1 MVRVGARAKMIKKI
15 NIVVVDG
22 NEAVA
27 NVAYRINEI
36 CVIYPI
42 TPATQMGE
50 WADQWSAQKIPN
62 VWQTIPDVIEM
73 QSEIGVAG
81 AVHGALQTGAL
92 ATTFTSS
99 QGLLLMI
106 PNMFRIAA
114 ELSPTVFHVAAR
126 SIAPHGM
133 SIYCDHSDV
142 MATRNTGFALLCSSS
157 VQEAHDMALITQA
170 VSLKSRVPFVHFF
183 DGFRTS
189 HEVAKIARLTNDQI
203 AKMIDAEYV
212 ITHRERRM
220 RPENP
225 FIRGAIYNWDI
236 FFQQREAVNPFY
248 EKTTEIV
255 DEYLQR
261 FKTLIGREY
270 KIVEYFGHP
279 QAEYIIITM
288 GSSAETVHETTAY
301 LQRKGDKVGLLKIRL
316 FQPFSKTY
324 LLQQLPKTCKA
335 IAVLDRTKEP
345 GAGGEPLYQKV
356 ATAILEAHTHG
367 ILPTKVL
374 PKIIGGRYG
383 IGSKE
388 FTPAMVKAIF
398 AELRKPAP
406 KNGFTIGIDDDVLH
420 SSLKYDE
427 NFNIESD
434 KVVRGIFYGLGA
446 DGTVSANKNTV
457 KIIGEQTDFDV
468 QGYFI
473 YDAKKAGSRTVSHLR
488 FSPNKIYSSYLIST
502 ANFIGC
508 HQFNFIEKFNILK
521 HAATNATF
529 LLNSPY
535 SPESTWNRLAASVQ
549 ETIINKQL
557 KFYVIDA
564 YKVARESGMDSRIN
578 IIMQTCFFALSKI
591 LPREQAIIKIK
602 DSIAKTYENKGEQ
615 VIKQNFAA
623 VDHTLANLHQVEV
636 PNEVTS
642 EHEILPIISDK
653 APDSV
658 RNIIAKMLSD
668 RGDELPVSSLPPDG
682 TYPCGTTK
690 WEKRNVSLYA
700 PVWDQQ
706 TCIQCGLCSLVCPHS
721 VLRAKYYSSEYLKD
735 TPESFKSARM
745 RGKNGGGRH
754 YTLQSHP
761 EDCTGCG
768 LCVEACP
775 VKGKAINLQL
785 KQSLLKA
792 ERINIEFFETLP
804 QPDRSEVNTSTVN
817 QVQYLQPL
825 FEFCGACAGCGEA
838 PYMKLIS
845 QLFGDRMIIANACG
859 CSSVLG
865 GNLPTI
871 PWTHDQNGC
880 GPSWSSSLFEDNAEF
895 GFGFRLT
902 ADKLRQKALELM
914 NKFLIYIDK
923 KLITAIKNN
932 PQDTE
937 IKIIQQRQNVAELKQ
952 QLNTV
957 KDPSAQ
963 DLLSITDFLVK
974 QSIWAIGGDGW
985 AYDIG
990 FGGLDHVIASDRD
1003 INLLVLDT
1011 EVYSNTG
1018 GQASKATP
1026 RGAVAKFAASGK
1038 SKAKKDLGLMAISY
1052 GDVYVANIALGAD
1065 PVHAI
1070 KALKEAESY
1079 PGPSLVIAYCQCIA
1093 HGIDMRQGMRQQQLA
1108 VKCGYWPLYRYNPE
1122 RMKQGLNPFQLDSKK
1137 PSIPFKEYSKNENRF
1152 RILTRHNPKQA
1163 QYLMQLAQEDID
1175 RRWRKYQAMA
1185 AEGHC
1190 R

>member
-1 MVRVGARAKMIKKI
+1 MIKKT
-15 NIVVVDG
+15 NITIVDG

-27 NVAYRINEI
+27 DIAYRINEI
-36 CVIYPI
+36 CIIYPI

-50 WADQWSAQKIPN
+50 WADQWSAQKVPN
-62 VWQTIPDVIEM
+62 IWQTIPDVIEM

-81 AVHGALQTGAL
+81 ALHGALQTGAL

-114 ELSPTVFHVAAR
+114 ELSPTVFHVATR
-126 SIAPHGM
+126 VVAPHGM
-133 SIYCDHSDV
+133 TIYCEHSDV
-142 MATRNTGFALLCSSS
+142 MAVRNTGFALLCSSS
-157 VQEAHDMALITQA
+157 VQEAHDMALITQV

-189 HEVAKIARLTNDQI
+189 HEVAKITRLIDDQI
-203 AKMIDAEYV
+203 AAMIDTED
-212 ITHRERRM
+212 IIEHRRRRM
-220 RPENP
+220 RPDNP
-225 FIRGAIYNWDI
+225 FVRGAIYNSDI
-236 FFQQREAVNPFY
+236 FFQQREAISLFY
-248 EKTTEIV
+248 EKTPKIV
-255 DEYLQR
+255 DECLQH
-261 FKTLIGREY
+261 FKTITGRDY

-279 QAEYIIITM
+279 RAEYVIVIM
-288 GSSAETVHETTAY
+288 GSSAETVYETVAY
-301 LQRKGDKVGLLKIRL
+301 LKTKGEKVGLLKVRL
-316 FQPFSKTY
+316 FQPFSKTH
-324 LLQQLPKTCKA
+324 LLQELPKTCKA

-388 FTPAMVKAIF
+388 FTPAMVKTIF
-398 AELRKPAP
+398 AELGKLTP
-406 KNGFTIGIDDDVLH
+406 KNNFTIGIDDDILQ
-420 SSLKYDE
+420 SSLEYDE

-434 KVVRGIFYGLGA
+434 KVIRAVFYGLGA
-446 DGTVSANKNTV
+446 DGTVSANKNTA
-457 KIIGEQTDFDV
+457 KIIGEQTNFDV

-473 YDAKKAGSRTVSHLR
+473 YDAKKSGSRTISHLR
-488 FSPNKIYSSYLIST
+488 FSPNRIHSTYLIST

-508 HQFNFIEKFNILK
+508 HQFSFIEKLDILK
-521 HAATNATF
+521 YSALNATF

-535 SPESTWNRLAASVQ
+535 DPETTWNRLVSSVQ
-549 ETIINKQL
+549 EAIINKRL

-564 YKVARESGMDSRIN
+564 YKVARESGVDNRIN
-578 IIMQTCFFALSKI
+578 IIMQTCFFALAKI
-591 LPREQAIIKIK
+591 LPREQAIIRIK

-615 VIKQNFAA
+615 VIKQNFIA
-623 VDHTLANLHQVEV
+623 VDHTLANLRRVKV
-636 PNEVTS
+636 PNEIS
-642 EHEILPIISDK
+642 SKYEILPIISDTV
-653 APDSV
+653 PDSV
-658 RNIIAKMLSD
+658 RYMVSKMLFD
-668 RGDELPVSSLPPDG
+668 RGGELPVSALSPDG
-682 TYPCGTTK
+682 TYSCGTTML
-690 WEKRNVSLYA
+690 EKRNVSLYA
-700 PVWDQQ
+700 PVWNQQ

-721 VLRAKYYSSEYLKD
+721 VLRAKYYGSEYLKD
-735 TPESFKSARM
+735 APESFKSAKM
-745 RGKNGGGRH
+745 RGKSEAGH
-754 YTLQSHP
+754 YYTLQSYP

-775 VKGKAINLQL
+775 VRGKAISLQL
-785 KQSLLKA
+785 KQPLLKTKK
-792 ERINIEFFETLP
+792 INIKFFESLP
-804 QPDRSEVNTSTVN
+804 QPDRNEVNASVIN
-817 QVQYLQPL
+817 EIQYLQPL

-838 PYMKLIS
+838 PYVKLIS
-845 QLFGDRMIIANACG
+845 QLFGDRMIIANSCG
-859 CSSVLG
+859 CSSVFG

-871 PWTHDQNGC
+871 PWTSDQNGN

-902 ADKLRQKALELM
+902 ADKLRQKALELLGKLLTFL
-914 NKFLIYIDK
+914 NKSLV
-923 KLITAIKNN
+923 TAIRNN

-937 IKIIQQRQNVAELKQ
+937 TQIVQQRRNVSELKQ
-952 QLNTV
+952 RLNTI
-957 KDPSAQ
+957 KDRSAR
-963 DLLSITDFLVK
+963 DLLSIADFLVK

-990 FGGLDHVIASDRD
+990 FGGLDHVIACDRD

-1026 RGAVAKFAASGK
+1026 RGSVVKFAASGK

-1122 RMKQGLNPFQLDSKK
+1122 RTKQKLNPFQLDSKK
-1137 PSIPFKEYSKNENRF
+1137 PSISFKEYAMNENRF
-1152 RILTRHNPKQA
+1152 RILARHNPKQA
-1163 QYLMQLAQEDID
+1163 EHLMQLAQDDID
-1175 RRWRKYQAMA
+1175 RRWRKYQSM
-1185 AEGHC
+1185 AEGC
-1190 R
+1190 C

>member
-1 MVRVGARAKMIKKI
+1 MKMEKTVKKK
-15 NIVVVDG
+15 NIVIVDG

-27 NVAYRINEI
+27 DVAYRINEI
-36 CVIYPI
+36 CIIYPI

-50 WADQWSAQKIPN
+50 WADQWKAQKIPN
-62 VWQTIPDVIEM
+62 VWQTVPDVIEM

-81 AVHGALQTGAL
+81 AIHGALQTGAL
-92 ATTFTSS
+92 ATTFTCS

-114 ELSPTVFHVAAR
+114 ELSPSVFHVAAR
-126 SIAPHGM
+126 AVAPHGM

-142 MATRNTGFALLCSSS
+142 MATRDTGFALLCSSN

-170 VSLKSRVPFVHFF
+170 ASLRSRVPFVHFF

-189 HEVAKIARLTNDQI
+189 HEVAKITRLTDDQI
-203 AKMIDAEYV
+203 MAMISAED
-212 ITHRERRM
+212 IIEHRNRRM

-225 FIRGAIYNWDI
+225 FVRGAIYNWDI
-236 FFQQREAVNPFY
+236 FFQQREAVNPY
-248 EKTTEIV
+248 YKKTAEIM
-255 DEYLQR
+255 DECLQH
-261 FKTLIGREY
+261 FKTLTGREY

-279 QAEYIIITM
+279 QAEHIIVTM
-288 GSSAETVHETTAY
+288 GSSVETIYETVTHLKAI
-301 LQRKGDKVGLLKIRL
+301 GDKVGLLNIRL
-316 FQPFSKTY
+316 LQPFSKTH
-324 LLQQLPKTCKA
+324 LLQQLPKSCKA

-345 GAGGEPLYQKV
+345 GAGGEPLYQKM

-374 PKIIGGRYG
+374 PKVIGGRYG

-406 KNGFTIGIDDDVLH
+406 KNSFTIGIDDDVLNL
-420 SSLKYDE
+420 SLKYDE
-427 NFNIESD
+427 NFDIESD
-434 KVVRGIFYGLGA
+434 KVVRAIFYGLGA
-446 DGTVSANKNTV
+446 DGTVSANKNTA
-457 KIIGEQTDFDV
+457 KIIGEQTDFNV

-473 YDAKKAGSRTVSHLR
+473 YDAKKSGSRTVSHLR
-488 FSPNKIYSSYLIST
+488 FSPNKIHSAYLIST

-508 HQFNFIEKFNILK
+508 HQFSFIEKFDILK
-521 HAATNATF
+521 HAASGATF

-535 SPESTWNRLAASVQ
+535 DSEATWNQLATSVQ
-549 ETIINKQL
+549 EAIINKQL

-564 YKVARESGMDSRIN
+564 YKVAQESGMGNRIN
-578 IIMQTCFFALSKI
+578 IIMQTCFFALAKI

-602 DSIAKTYENKGEQ
+602 DSIAKTYEAKGEQ

-623 VDHTLANLHQVEV
+623 VDHTLANLHQVKV

-642 EHEILPIISDK
+642 EHKMLPIISDK

-658 RNIIAKMLSD
+658 RCLVAKMLFD
-668 RGDELPVSSLPPDG
+668 RGDELPVSALSPDG

-700 PVWDQQ
+700 PVWNQQ
-706 TCIQCGLCSLVCPHS
+706 KCIQCGLCSLVCPHS
-721 VLRAKYYSSEYLKD
+721 VLRAKYYSDKYLKD
-735 TPESFKSARM
+735 APESFKSAKM
-745 RGKNGGGRH
+745 RGKNGEGRQ
-754 YTLQSHP
+754 YTLQSYP

-785 KQSLLKA
+785 KQPLLKA
-792 ERINIEFFETLP
+792 ERINIEFFESLP
-804 QPDRSEVNTSTVN
+804 QVNKSGLNTSLVN

-825 FEFCGACAGCGEA
+825 FEFCAACAGCGEA
-838 PYMKLIS
+838 PYVKLIS

-871 PWTHDQNGC
+871 PWTCDQNGL
-880 GPSWSSSLFEDNAEF
+880 GPTWSSSLFEDNAEF

-902 ADKLRQKALELM
+902 ADKLRQKALELL
-914 NKFLIYIDK
+914 NKLLTYLDK
-923 KLITAIKNN
+923 KLVSAIQNN
-932 PQDTE
+932 PQNSET
-937 IKIIQQRQNVAELKQ
+937 KIIQQRQNIAELKQ
-952 QLNTV
+952 QLNTI

-963 DLLSITDFLVK
+963 DLLSIADFLVK

-990 FGGLDHVIASDRD
+990 FGGLDHVIACDRD

-1026 RGAVAKFAASGK
+1026 RGSVAKFAASGK
-1038 SKAKKDLGLMAISY
+1038 SKAKKDLGLMAILY

-1065 PVHAI
+1065 PVQTI

-1122 RMKQGLNPFQLDSKK
+1122 RMKQKLNPFQLDSKK
-1137 PSIPFKEYSKNENRF
+1137 PSIPFKEYAKNENRF
-1152 RILTRHNPKQA
+1152 RILARHNPKQA
-1163 QYLMQLAQEDID
+1163 DHLMQLAQEDID

-1185 AEGHC
+1185 EGHY